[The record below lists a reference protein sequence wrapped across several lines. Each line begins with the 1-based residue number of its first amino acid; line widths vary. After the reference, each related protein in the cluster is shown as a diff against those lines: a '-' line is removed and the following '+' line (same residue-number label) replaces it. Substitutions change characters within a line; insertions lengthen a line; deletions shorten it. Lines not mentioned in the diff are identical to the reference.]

1 AAVRAKGELRWGADS
16 QGGAPYVFQ
25 DPSEPN
31 RLIGFEVDLADAIA
45 QRIGVR
51 ARPVQGPWDKL
62 IELLARGDFDVAL
75 NGIELTEE
83 KPRVCLLS
91 RPYYVALEL
100 LTIRRGDPHAPRSLE
115 ALRGR
120 RVGTLPN
127 SVAERIL
134 QRVGAEPRTY
144 EGGQNEIYD
153 DLRIGRTD
161 AVLLDSAITRY
172 YADIERDLEVLE
184 QPFGEVHYA
193 AAVRLGDLDLREAVD
208 RALGDLAKDGSLRR
222 IYERWGL
229 WNAPTAALIGDSPS
243 SRTEVAEAWEAW
255 RTAVGKVPPLWER
268 VKERYP
274 KTLAMFARGAAL
286 TLALSISSMALAMV
300 VGVALAM
307 ARSYGARPMRW
318 LATAYIEAVRGTP
331 LLIQLTM
338 IYFGLPELGIKLD
351 PFVAGWLALG
361 LNYAAAE
368 AENYRA
374 GLQSVPVGQ
383 VEAARV
389 LGLSS
394 SQTLRHVV
402 APQAIRIAIPPM
414 T

>member
-1 AAVRAKGELRWGADS
+1 MARFAGCAVCLDAAGGGEQHPRFTYGRTTQPLRSSFAVAVIGCLVGLGAHAQEPATSGRTLAAVRAKGELRWGADS

-83 KPRVCLLS
+83 KRRVCLLS

-172 YADIERDLEVLE
+172 YADIERDLE
-184 QPFGEVHYA
+184 
-193 AAVRLGDLDLREAVD
+193 
-208 RALGDLAKDGSLRR
+208 
-222 IYERWGL
+222 
-229 WNAPTAALIGDSPS
+229 
-243 SRTEVAEAWEAW
+243 
-255 RTAVGKVPPLWER
+255 
-268 VKERYP
+268 
-274 KTLAMFARGAAL
+274 
-286 TLALSISSMALAMV
+286 
-300 VGVALAM
+300 
-307 ARSYGARPMRW
+307 
-318 LATAYIEAVRGTP
+318 
-331 LLIQLTM
+331 
-338 IYFGLPELGIKLD
+338 
-351 PFVAGWLALG
+351 
-361 LNYAAAE
+361 
-368 AENYRA
+368 
-374 GLQSVPVGQ
+374 
-383 VEAARV
+383 
-389 LGLSS
+389 
-394 SQTLRHVV
+394 
-402 APQAIRIAIPPM
+402 
-414 T
+414 